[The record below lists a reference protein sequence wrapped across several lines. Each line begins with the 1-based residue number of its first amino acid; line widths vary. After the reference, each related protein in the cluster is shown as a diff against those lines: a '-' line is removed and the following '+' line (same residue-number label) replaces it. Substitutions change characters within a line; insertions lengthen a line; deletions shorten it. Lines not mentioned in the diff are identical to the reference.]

1 MRKRS
6 ANEQYGYNLSH
17 YGFMADVPHE
27 MNNSMMSI
35 DKMTWKFVGQNQYKE
50 T

>member
-1 MRKRS
+1 MRKSS
-6 ANEQYGYNLSH
+6 ANGQYDYNPSH

-27 MNNSMMSI
+27 INSNLYWQSNI
-35 DKMTWKFVGQNQYKE
+35 KVWGQYKE